1 MGLTWQ
7 DTEDIALALVERHP
21 ETDPLTVRFTDLHR
35 WVSELPGF
43 SDDPKAST
51 EGKLEAIQ
59 MAWLEEYRASRE
71 GTDGGALPG
80 DD

>member
-1 MGLTWQ
+1 MSITWQ
-7 DTEDIALALVERHP
+7 DTEDIAIALAERHP

-35 WVSELPGF
+35 WVTELPGF

-59 MAWLEEYRASRE
+59 MAWLEEFRASQ
-71 GTDGGALPG
+71 
-80 DD
+80 